1 MKQKLMFLAIAAIGF
16 SSCNGGF
23 KKGDAGLLYNI
34 HTSKGAT
41 HIKDGDFVSVNMIVK
56 TDGDSVLSNTYDMGH
71 PIIIMPMP
79 KPQAKGDIYAGL
91 EMLGE
96 GDSATFKVPTDSI
109 FKGGQQRPPN
119 LKGKFLIFQVNI
131 NKVLAKGALTEQV
144 FRGRVQDYL
153 KTLTE
158 GMKAQEPGKIKKYIA
173 DHNLK
178 VTTTSSGLNYVITTP
193 GTGPTPAI
201 GDTAVV
207 NYTGRLP
214 NGKIFETSVKEVA
227 IKEKQP
233 MEPGRQYAP
242 IRIPVGQAKVIPGW
256 DEGLQLMNKGSKAT
270 FVIPSAIAYKD
281 QGVGPIGPFTP
292 IIFEMEMVEIVKPD
306 PNAPKPVEPQM
317 QMQQAPNQSQPTQ
330 K

>member
-1 MKQKLMFLAIAAIGF
+1 
-16 SSCNGGF
+16 
-23 KKGDAGLLYNI
+23 
-34 HTSKGAT
+34 
-41 HIKDGDFVSVNMIVK
+41 
-56 TDGDSVLSNTYDMGH
+56 
-71 PIIIMPMP
+71 
-79 KPQAKGDIYAGL
+79 
-91 EMLGE
+91 
-96 GDSATFKVPTDSI
+96 
-109 FKGGQQRPPN
+109 
-119 LKGKFLIFQVNI
+119 
-131 NKVLAKGALTEQV
+131 
-144 FRGRVQDYL
+144 
-153 KTLTE
+153 
-158 GMKAQEPGKIKKYIA
+158 MKAQEPGKIKKYIA

-178 VTTTSSGLNYVITTP
+178 VTTTASGLNYVITTP
-193 GTGPTPAI
+193 GTGPTPAV

-281 QGVGPIGPFTP
+281 QGVGPIGPYTP

-317 QMQQAPNQSQPTQ
+317 QMQQAPSQSQPTQ